1 MRTTQ
6 VCFESLECIFLVICI
21 CQMGLFLFFLFRET
35 PLQQHLYRWLGQFQ
49 PTACDKDFKL
59 SRKNYDHGVLITQD
73 SATLSTK
80 STDLRAQ
87 ISQQRAL
94 EPIFQHEFAVLSHLG
109 SIKVKVLFWGVFFKQ
124 KKKKTKKYTSG
135 S

>member
-73 SATLSTK
+73 SATLNTK
-80 STDLRAQ
+80 STDLRTQ

-94 EPIFQHEFAVLSHLG
+94 EPIFKHEFAVLSHLG
-109 SIKVKVLFWGVFFKQ
+109 KILLKYLVLGSIFFQ
-124 KKKKTKKYTSG
+124 GQKTKK
-135 S
+135 